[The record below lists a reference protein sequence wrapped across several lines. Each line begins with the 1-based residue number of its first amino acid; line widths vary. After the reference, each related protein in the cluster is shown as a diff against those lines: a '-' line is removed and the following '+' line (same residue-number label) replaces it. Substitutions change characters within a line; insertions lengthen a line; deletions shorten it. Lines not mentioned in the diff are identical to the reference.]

1 MHRKVG
7 RELFVGTPLWRVQRL
22 MKPLVWCKQ
31 RSQDPFVMCFQI
43 GAYLSTA
50 FVGQGAAPF
59 LPIMRA
65 LVTEPLIQPQVK
77 HFLQEIKRQRP
88 LECAS
93 SPQWEL
99 PLVLKALVS
108 NTNEPLEHFSLW
120 ALSFNMAMLLALIYA
135 KRVLWVTT
143 VGWFIDWTPPLFLR
157 TQGARSGWELF
168 RWLFSALPATCAQGR
183 QECMMLQ
190 CWWLCS
196 LRCVLRT
203 YACHF
208 HSSCPFYYDPVGLHL
223 RVCACGVNTGQVKLF
238 KGCASVS

>member
-1 MHRKVG
+1 MDVATWFSHPINVWHHCVWIDVQSQYSSGYFLKWVQTY
-7 RELFVGTPLWRVQRL
+7 VHSWRYPYASQGGERALCWNPTLTVQRL
-22 MKPLVWCKQ
+22 MTPLVWCKQ

-50 FVGQGAAPF
+50 FVGQGVAPF

-77 HFLQEIKRQRP
+77 RFLQEIKRQQP
-88 LECAS
+88 VECAS

-157 TQGARSGWELF
+157 TQGARSGWEFF
-168 RWLFSALPATCAQGR
+168 RWLSSAILATRA
-183 QECMMLQ
+183 
-190 CWWLCS
+190 
-196 LRCVLRT
+196 
-203 YACHF
+203 
-208 HSSCPFYYDPVGLHL
+208 
-223 RVCACGVNTGQVKLF
+223 
-238 KGCASVS
+238 